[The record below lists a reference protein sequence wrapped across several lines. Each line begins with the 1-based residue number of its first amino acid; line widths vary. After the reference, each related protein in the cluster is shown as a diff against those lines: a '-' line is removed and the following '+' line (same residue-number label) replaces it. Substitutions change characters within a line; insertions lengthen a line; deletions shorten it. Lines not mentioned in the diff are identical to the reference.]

1 MMFPVKLEINIQI
14 NNFLIF
20 SHHNGPQ
27 GGQRTHRA
35 PAAQRTIAR
44 PVTRPHVPTSQPLS
58 SRAVNT
64 IHHDKRYKT
73 GRTYGSSGTS
83 TAYYASHSVRSG
95 SSSSWQTIVPSKA
108 ASVRSWLSKITHS
121 HRPAVTPVKPP
132 SMIPTSRR
140 SVTSNRSVQTKT
152 KRSIST
158 NDGRA
163 GYGMWR

>member
-1 MMFPVKLEINIQI
+1 MMFPVKLEFNIQI

-27 GGQRTHRA
+27 GGQRTRRA
-35 PAAQRTIAR
+35 PVAQRTIAR
-44 PVTRPHVPTSQPLS
+44 PVTRPYVPTSQALS
-58 SRAVNT
+58 NR
-64 IHHDKRYKT
+64 T
-73 GRTYGSSGTS
+73 GRTYGSSGTTTS
-83 TAYYASHSVRSG
+83 YAPRSVKSG

-121 HRPAVTPVKPP
+121 HRPTITPVKPP
-132 SMIPTSRR
+132 SLIPTSRR

-163 GYGMWR
+163 GYEMWR